1 MDAQDRFDRQV
12 RYAPIGAEGQAR
24 IEEAKVLLV
33 GCGALGGVLAQAMV
47 RAGVGE
53 LVLVDRDV
61 VELSNLPRQVLF
73 DERHAREGAPKALA
87 AAATL

>member
-1 MDAQDRFDRQV
+1 
-12 RYAPIGAEGQAR
+12 
-24 IEEAKVLLV
+24 
-33 GCGALGGVLAQAMV
+33 VLAETLF

-73 DERHAREGAPKALA
+73 DERHAHAGATTRPSSP
-87 AAATL
+87 